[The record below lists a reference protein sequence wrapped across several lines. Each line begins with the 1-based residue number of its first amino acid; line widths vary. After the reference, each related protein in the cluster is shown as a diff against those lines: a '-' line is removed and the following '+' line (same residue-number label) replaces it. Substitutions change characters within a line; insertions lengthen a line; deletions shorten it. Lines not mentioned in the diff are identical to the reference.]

1 MPAGTVG
8 DVRGMKDLL
17 TQLEKKVEHHMKE
30 TQEFLEEELDI
41 AAIEVTV
48 QIRVANKRR
57 RTHKIAKRISVVAAT
72 AGIVARL
79 INNTRTNSHHQDNN
93 ECNFN

>member
-1 MPAGTVG
+1 MSAVTVG
-8 DVRGMKDLL
+8 DVRDMKDLL
-17 TQLEKKVEHHMKE
+17 TQLEKKVEDKMKE

-57 RTHKIAKRISVVAAT
+57 RTNKIATRISVVAAT
-72 AGIVARL
+72 
-79 INNTRTNSHHQDNN
+79 D
-93 ECNFN
+93 